1 MDGFDRRRRLL
12 AIGLAGLAGFVDAV
26 GFLSADGYF
35 VSFMSGNTTRLG
47 VDLATRPDRAVV
59 PALLITG
66 FVAGVAGGAII
77 AARAGPRR
85 KRAVLGLVTLLLVA
99 AAGLREAALEGAAPG
114 FVPLALLVTAMGAL
128 NNTFLRDGT
137 VSVGLTYMTG
147 ALVKLGQAI
156 AASLLGQPRG
166 DGAVHAALWGG
177 LASGAVLGALAFAH
191 LAGAA
196 LWLAS
201 GWAMLMLALAWRLE
215 KGAATGFGT

>member
-47 VDLATRPDRAVV
+47 VDLVTRPDRAVV

-85 KRAVLGLVTLLLVA
+85 KRAVLGLVALLLVA
-99 AAGLREAALEGAAPG
+99 AALQGAAPG
-114 FVPLALLVTAMGAL
+114 FVPLALLVTAMGTL

-166 DGAVHAALWGG
+166 DGVVHAALWGG

>member
-1 MDGFDRRRRLL
+1 MDGFDRQRRLL

-85 KRAVLGLVTLLLVA
+85 KRAVLGLVALLLVVA
-99 AAGLREAALEGAAPG
+99 AALEAAAPG

-215 KGAATGFGT
+215 KGTATGFGT